1 MERYSRSG
9 IYRTITCFLLII
21 SILAI
26 NSGCTG
32 SIKEPGKSQVNNVA
46 ESESPSP
53 ENTPVQS
60 PDQKQETSPSDIME
74 KEIRGAFDYFWHETQ
89 SEPGSPGY
97 GLTRDSDQGD
107 RDYSSIAAT
116 GFALSAYVIGVE
128 KGYITREQGLERTEG
143 TLDTFLNRLDA
154 VDGFFFHF
162 YHLSTGKPYDVE
174 VSTIDTALF
183 LCGAIVAGEYFGG
196 SVREKARMIYDRI
209 DWQAIV
215 KPNQRFYMAYK
226 KNDKGD
232 YVKIGEWD
240 VAAEQ
245 LVMYILGAGSATR
258 PIDGQMFYRFNRW
271 KVKYGDYEYIRSW
284 ANSLFAYQYS
294 HAYVDFRNT
303 TDEKGVDWFKNS
315 VNATL
320 ASRQYAIDHQED
332 SKTYGENSWGHSACI
347 SPEGYN
353 GLYGAEPNGMPG
365 GESLKAND
373 GTIAIYGA
381 VASIVFA
388 PEEAKAAMVNYY
400 DSYPTLWGK
409 YGFKDSYNLD
419 IGTSG
424 YFCPSY
430 LGIDKGISIVQLM
443 NYQNGLIWELF
454 MKNEQVKQGLKA
466 CGIKSRYL

>member
-1 MERYSRSG
+1 MKKYLQSG
-9 IYRTITCFLLII
+9 ICRAVTCFLLVF

-26 NSGCTG
+26 STGCTG
-32 SIKEPGKSQVNNVA
+32 STDKIGESPVNTVL
-46 ESESPSP
+46 ESESPAP
-53 ENTPVQS
+53 ENASAQP
-60 PDQKQETSPSDIME
+60 PDQKPGTLPSVVIE
-74 KEIRGAFDYFWHETQ
+74 KEIRGAFDYFWQETQ

-107 RDYSSIAAT
+107 RDFSSIAAT
-116 GFALSAYVIGVE
+116 GFALPAYAIGVE

-143 TLDTFLNRLDA
+143 TLDTFLNHLDT

-162 YHLSTGKPYDVE
+162 YHLSTGAPYDVE

-183 LCGAIVAGEYFGG
+183 LCGAIVAGEYFGD
-196 SVREKARMIYDRI
+196 SVRQKVQKIYERI

-215 KPNQRFYMAYK
+215 KPNQRFYMAYRK
-226 KNDKGD
+226 TDKD
-232 YVKIGEWD
+232 TYEKVGEWD

-245 LVMYILGAGSATR
+245 MVMYILGAGSPTF
-258 PIDGQMFYRFNRW
+258 PIEGEMFYSFNRW
-271 KVKYGDYEYIRSW
+271 KAQYEDYSYIRSW

-294 HAYVDFRNT
+294 HGYVDFRGT
-303 TDEKGVDWFKNS
+303 TDKKGVDWFQNS

-347 SPEGYN
+347 SPKGYN
-353 GLYGAEPNGMPG
+353 GLYGAEPNGMPDG
-365 GESLKAND
+365 DNLHAND

-381 VASIVFA
+381 VASVVFA
-388 PEEAKAAMVNYY
+388 PEEAQAAMVHYY
-400 DSYPTLWGK
+400 DSYPALWGK

-419 IGTSG
+419 MGTSG

-443 NYQNGLIWELF
+443 NHQNGLIWELF
-454 MKNEQVKQGLKA
+454 MKNEQVKKGVAA
-466 CGIKSRYL
+466 CRIIKK